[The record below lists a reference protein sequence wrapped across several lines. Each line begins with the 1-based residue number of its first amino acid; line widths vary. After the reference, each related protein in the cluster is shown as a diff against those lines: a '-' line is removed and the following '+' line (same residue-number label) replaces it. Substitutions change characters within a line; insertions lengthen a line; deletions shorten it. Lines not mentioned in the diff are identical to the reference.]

1 MIDTGSFIM
10 PRQSIK
16 NIPIISRLN
25 RSEKWV
31 AILRA
36 VIPYG
41 LINIPNSRL
50 IPSIINE
57 A

>member
-1 MIDTGSFIM
+1 M
-10 PRQSIK
+10 K
-16 NIPIISRLN
+16 NMPIISRLD

-41 LINIPNSRL
+41 LINIPNRRL
-50 IPSIINE
+50 IPNIINE